1 MLLFKTSMNTKKKN
15 NNQSLRVTQRQDINS
30 FLFVHVQVGY
40 LLREDSPKRLKT
52 GENDVNA
59 GSVIVPDQ
67 VDFEPMDLVS
77 STQESMQQNYSGNS
91 DDNELNK
98 LDIASNIS
106 PTKVIDDS
114 PLDLPIQSNSVRSVE
129 QDLLAGIN
137 NYSLGDS

>member
-1 MLLFKTSMNTKKKN
+1 M
-15 NNQSLRVTQRQDINS
+15 
-30 FLFVHVQVGY
+30 HVQVGY

-106 PTKVIDDS
+106 LTKVIDDS